1 MSEFDRS
8 EQTCSVEVSAR
19 VETPHVESARK
30 PVKSAPAKSESVSE
44 LRHKPVPRKSAQKQ
58 SAMKTDRPQPLAIPR
73 KEVARILGLSLS
85 TVDRAIKRKDLKV
98 KKYGTRVLV
107 PVGEVERF
115 ASLDRG
121 Q

>member
-1 MSEFDRS
+1 
-8 EQTCSVEVSAR
+8 
-19 VETPHVESARK
+19 
-30 PVKSAPAKSESVSE
+30 
-44 LRHKPVPRKSAQKQ
+44 
-58 SAMKTDRPQPLAIPR
+58 
-73 KEVARILGLSLS
+73 VARILGLSLS